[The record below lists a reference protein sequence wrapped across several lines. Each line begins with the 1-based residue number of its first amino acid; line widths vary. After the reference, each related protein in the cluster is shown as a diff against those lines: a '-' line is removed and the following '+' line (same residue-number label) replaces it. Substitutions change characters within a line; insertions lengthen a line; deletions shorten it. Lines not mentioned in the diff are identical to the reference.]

1 VLAIDDDSKASCEA
15 AQNEPTLSPFVKDGG
30 FLILIMTSILS
41 LYGMAYV
48 CEEFFCHALEV
59 FCRRWNV
66 PDSVAGSLV
75 MAAGNDAPEIFISFL
90 GIFVQ
95 KSAIGIGTVVG
106 SEIFNHMCISAGSC
120 LYAKNGVLQLN
131 GRHFTRDSIGYCAS
145 LVILLWA
152 VGANPRYMFDESAW
166 LNCLD
171 ITFTGSLVLIICQII
186 YCVFVV
192 KFESLCERFGWKD
205 SDFQPV
211 AGGGES
217 VVGAS
222 EEVELVEEGGESA
235 SMLSEMLSAQDR
247 ASSRAEGDSNSFSSK
262 VSAKQR
268 ALAKLAAV
276 RAEAESPWCG
286 LSLSGPVRC
295 VAESAEALWEIVT
308 YPLRVSVQYT
318 VPNPHDESWEP
329 YYWLTIT
336 LCTCWFAVF
345 AFALC
350 ECLDRL
356 GAYFGI
362 SSVVMG
368 ITFSAVGTSFPNL
381 WSSLV
386 VARQGKGDM
395 AISNALGSNT
405 FNIFTALGLPWI
417 VYCYTIGDYRS
428 LQDGGII
435 LLTLMLLVIMV
446 IYYVVIMLHGWR
458 IYDW

>member
-1 VLAIDDDSKASCEA
+1 
-15 AQNEPTLSPFVKDGG
+15 
-30 FLILIMTSILS
+30 MS

-48 CEEFFCHALEV
+48 CEEYFCFALEV

-95 KSAIGIGTVVG
+95 KNAIGIGTVVG

-120 LYAKNGVLQLN
+120 WYAKNGMLQLN
-131 GRHFTRDSIGYCAS
+131 GRHFTRDSMGYCSA
-145 LVILLWA
+145 LIILLWA
-152 VGANPRYMFDESAW
+152 VGADPRNMFDANAW
-166 LNCLD
+166 TNCLD

-186 YCVFVV
+186 YCIFVI
-192 KFESLCERFGWKD
+192 KFESMCELFNWKD
-205 SDFQPV
+205 SDFQDPSV
-211 AGGGES
+211 GGLLSGGGS
-217 VVGAS
+217 GS
-222 EEVELVEEGGESA
+222 DVELAEGEA
-235 SMLSEMLSAQDR
+235 VSMLTEELSPGEQGSGSGDGGDGGGVKARGNGRVLVHEDSVCGVR
-247 ASSRAEGDSNSFSSK
+247 VPGPVKCIADGAEG
-262 VSAKQR
+262 
-268 ALAKLAAV
+268 
-276 RAEAESPWCG
+276 
-286 LSLSGPVRC
+286 
-295 VAESAEALWEIVT
+295 LWELVT
-308 YPLRVSVQYT
+308 APLRVSVQYT
-318 VPNPHDESWEP
+318 VPDPHDAAWEP
-329 YYWLTIT
+329 YYWLTIV
-336 LCTCWFAVF
+336 LCTCWFAVYSF
-345 AFALC
+345 VLC
-350 ECLDRL
+350 ECLDQL
-356 GAYFGI
+356 GVFFGI

-405 FNIFTALGLPWI
+405 FNIFSALGLPWI

-446 IYYVVIMLHGWR
+446 IYYVVVMMHGWR
-458 IYDW
+458 LYDWYVMFCTWVVSVILLNLSFTFGMFCLCCTRMAKYMLAAYVAVIIFCCTI